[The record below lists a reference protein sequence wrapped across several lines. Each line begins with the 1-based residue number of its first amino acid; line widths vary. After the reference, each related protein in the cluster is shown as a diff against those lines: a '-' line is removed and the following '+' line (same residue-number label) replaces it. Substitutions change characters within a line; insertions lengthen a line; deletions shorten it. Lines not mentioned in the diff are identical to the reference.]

1 MFLRMLYLPPVM
13 KKYIRPMVVIV
24 LSLALALMIAGLTHI
39 VPPAAGQENLSAA
52 AFFFQTTATP
62 EPTDLSEVGSTDGIA
77 VMGFVIVAIVVL
89 PILLRRK
96 AWNDPQ

>member
-1 MFLRMLYLPPVM
+1 MLYLPSVM
-13 KKYIRPMVVIV
+13 KKLIRPMIVIA
-24 LSLALALMIAGLTHI
+24 LSLTLALMVAGLTHM
-39 VPPAAGQENLSAA
+39 VPPAAGQGSLSAA
-52 AFFFQTTATP
+52 AFLLQTTATP

-96 AWNDPQ
+96 TWNDPQ